1 MTAISFSFDD
11 TFVVTSRKHDRSV
24 EIDVRKLPT
33 ASLVAIFDYGLQR
46 IINDAANAGGKDA
59 TADSWSGNAQKKVDS
74 LLAGETRQARESD
87 PVRAEARN
95 MARAAVMRDLKRVNK
110 KPEDLAE
117 GHFPKLV
124 NDRIARFMDA
134 AAAVVAARR
143 AAQPADEGMDDIL
156 ALLG

>member
-1 MTAISFSFDD
+1 MNLQFTFDD
-11 TFVVTSRKHDRSV
+11 SFIVTSRKHDRSI
-24 EIDVRKLPT
+24 EIDVRKLPA
-33 ASLVAIFDYGLQR
+33 ASLIAIFDYGLQR
-46 IINDAANAGGKDA
+46 IVNDAANAGGKDA

-95 MARAAVMRDLKRVNK
+95 MARAAVIRDLKKVGK
-110 KPEDLAE
+110 KPEDLVE
-117 GHFPKLV
+117 GQFASIV
-124 NDRIARFMDA
+124 NDRIARFMYA

-143 AAQPADEGMDDIL
+143 AAQPADEGMEDIL